1 MLGKLKNRILIASSY
16 GIYSAL
22 IVFFFNSLSFV
33 TSSVNSIIIY
43 VALIAIIFIVEFALL
58 EWVRNRI
65 SNNKNYK
72 ILYVLSF
79 HLAGIVS
86 SLIIWILFHASQSSL
101 FLFITTFLV
110 SALLPTMIVIL
121 YFIFNEAKSKIGH
134 TPAKAENVLEEA
146 TEAMF
151 CLENETGKL
160 LLKLPV
166 NQLICF
172 EANDNYVIIYYLD
185 KNNNLKKLM
194 ERFSLKKMEEIL
206 FLENVKFERVHKS
219 FLINPDFLVAI
230 SGKAQAYKLELQ
242 SLENLIPV
250 SRSYSINLLEQK
262 LIDKN

>member
-1 MLGKLKNRILIASSY
+1 MLETLKNRMLIAFSY
-16 GIYSAL
+16 GVYSAL
-22 IVFFFNSLSFV
+22 IVFFFNSLTFVKSTTNSF
-33 TSSVNSIIIY
+33 IIY
-43 VALIAIIFIVEFALL
+43 FSLIVLVSFIEFGLL
-58 EWVRNRI
+58 EWVRHRI
-65 SNNKNYK
+65 SINKSFRT
-72 ILYVLSF
+72 LFVVSF
-79 HLAGIVS
+79 HLTGIAT
-86 SLIIWILFHASQSSL
+86 SLLCWLFFHSTESSL
-101 FLFITTFLV
+101 FLFMTTFLIG
-110 SALLPTMIVIL
+110 ALLPTMIVIL

-134 TPAKAENVLEEA
+134 SSIVAENHVETVKEA
-146 TEAMF
+146 TF
-151 CLENETGKL
+151 CLENETGKM

-185 KNNNLKKLM
+185 KNNSLKKLM

-206 FLENVKFERVHKS
+206 FQENVKFERVHKS

-242 SLENLIPV
+242 SIENLIPV

>member
-1 MLGKLKNRILIASSY
+1 MLGTLKNRMLIASSY
-16 GIYSAL
+16 GTYTAL
-22 IVFFFNSLSFV
+22 IVFFFDSLSFV
-33 TSSVNSIIIY
+33 APRANSIIIY
-43 VALIAIIFIVEFALL
+43 FALISIVSFVELGLL
-58 EWVRNRI
+58 EWVRRRI
-65 SNNKNYK
+65 SNNKSNRT
-72 ILYVLSF
+72 LFVLSF

-86 SLIIWILFHASQSSL
+86 SFIIWVLFHTAQSSI
-101 FLFITTFLV
+101 FLFMTTFLV
-110 SALLPTMIVIL
+110 GALLPTMIVIL
-121 YFIFNEAKSKIGH
+121 YFVFNEAKSKIGNS
-134 TPAKAENVLEEA
+134 PISVENQNE
-146 TEAMF
+146 TIQEAMF

-160 LLKLPV
+160 LLKVPS

-250 SRSYSINLLEQK
+250 SRSYAINLLEQK